1 MKFDA
6 GQFTATKFDS
16 AEDKAKGL
24 SALVSFIQSG
34 FPESKFTRRVY
45 DALYLHMLGHIAHF
59 NRAGFYAEWFASP
72 ESELQWLRYA
82 AHGGA
87 YGVGIGDPAFTWSDV
102 ETVLVEWVRASGL
115 VAQYEGI
122 VEGRTRSRE
131 LAQLAYLQAKYSGR
145 ASGRAA

>member
-24 SALVSFIQSG
+24 GALVSFIEAG
-34 FPESKFTRRVY
+34 FPQSKFTRRVY

-59 NRAGFYAEWFASP
+59 NRAGFYAEWFSSP
-72 ESELQWLRYA
+72 EAQLRWLRYA
-82 AHGGA
+82 AHGWA
-87 YGVGIGDPAFTWSDV
+87 YGGGSGDPGFTWSDV
-102 ETVLVEWVRASGL
+102 ETALVEWVRARGL

-131 LAQLAYLQAKYSGR
+131 LAQLAGLQAKYGHE
-145 ASGRAA
+145 AVGRAA